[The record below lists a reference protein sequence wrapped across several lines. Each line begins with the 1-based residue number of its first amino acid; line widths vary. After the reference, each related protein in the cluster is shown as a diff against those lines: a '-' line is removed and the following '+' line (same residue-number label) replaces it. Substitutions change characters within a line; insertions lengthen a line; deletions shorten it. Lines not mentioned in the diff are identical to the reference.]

1 MTEPDWLTEGFEKDP
16 TRLRAVAYW
25 MLGSLAEADDLSRKP
40 GCASAVHGPTA
51 STTSMPG

>member
-16 TRLRAVAYW
+16 TPLRAVAYW